1 MAMKIQLASD
11 LHLEHLEKK
20 FPRARL
26 IEPADGADLL
36 VLAGDI
42 HRAAKAVD
50 VFGDWP
56 VPVLYVAG
64 NHEFYSERW
73 ERVRAELRSACEGTQ
88 VRFLDNDSL
97 HLDGVRFLGC
107 TLWTDFRQPG
117 MSQTESMREVR
128 RSLNDYVLI
137 RTEKGK
143 LRPYQ
148 TLADHERSRAWLEAE
163 LVQPFDGPT
172 VVVTHHAPHSLSIH
186 RRFVGNPINGGF
198 VSDLTPL
205 LFKAD
210 LWLHGHVH
218 DSFDYQVDGC
228 RVVANPAG
236 YVLNYLSATGD
247 NELKF
252 ENSLFDPRLVLDV
265 CGRSAGGTRREAPFP

>member
-1 MAMKIQLASD
+1 MKIQLASD

-20 FPRARL
+20 FPRAR
-26 IEPADGADLL
+26 IIKPADGADML

-42 HRAAKAVD
+42 HRAAKAVE
-50 VFGDWP
+50 VFRDWP

-88 VRFLDNDSL
+88 IRFLDNDAF

-107 TLWTDFRQPG
+107 TLWTDFKQPG
-117 MSQTESMREVR
+117 MTQTESMLAVR
-128 RSLNDYVLI
+128 RSLNDYTLI

-148 TLADHERSRAWLEAE
+148 TLADHEHSRAWLETE
-163 LVQPFDGPT
+163 LAKEFEGPT
-172 VVVTHHAPHSLSIH
+172 VVVTHHAPHFRSIH

-205 LFKAD
+205 LGQAD

-218 DSFDYQVDGC
+218 NGFDYQEDGC

-236 YVLNYLSATGD
+236 YVLNYLAATAN
-247 NELKF
+247 NELRF
-252 ENSLFDPRLVLDV
+252 ENGRFDPHLVLEV
-265 CGRSAGGTRREAPFP
+265 GGRGEGMP